1 MRTKSSLYTINAQ
14 LCYNITQN
22 KRNMSMNQRTI
33 SQAVEVVGI
42 GLHKGEPIKLRL
54 EPLGVDAGIVF
65 YREDLALSIP
75 LTPSAVVDTQMA
87 TVIGSEKGT
96 ISTIEHFLS
105 AVYAYGID
113 NMRVVVNGNEM
124 PIMDGSA
131 ASFCL
136 LLDEAGVEEQDAAK
150 QIIRVKKAVEVRD
163 GDKFVRVEPSDK
175 VTFDF
180 EIDFAHPVIGQQS
193 QSYSFGTKPFIEEI
207 ARARTFGFARDIQY
221 LQSINLALGASLNN
235 AIGLDDEKVLNPE
248 GLRFDNEFAR
258 HKILDAMGDMMVT
271 GHNLLGAYSSFAG
284 SHKLNHELTV
294 ALLADPANYEM
305 VSLNRVQSREFAKS
319 FA

>member
-1 MRTKSSLYTINAQ
+1 
-14 LCYNITQN
+14 
-22 KRNMSMNQRTI
+22 MNQRTI
-33 SQAVEVVGI
+33 RESVEVVGI

-75 LTPSAVVDTQMA
+75 LKPSSVIDTQMA
-87 TVIGSEKGT
+87 TVIGTDKGV

-131 ASFCL
+131 SSFCL
-136 LLDEAGVEEQDAAK
+136 LLDEAGIKEQEASK
-150 QIIRVKKAVEVRD
+150 QIIRIKKAVEVRD
-163 GDKFVRVEPSDK
+163 GAKFVRLEPSSI

-180 EIDFAHPVIGQQS
+180 EIDFAHPVIGKQS

-221 LQSINLALGASLNN
+221 LQRMNLALGASLNN

-248 GLRFDNEFAR
+248 GLRFTNEFAR
-258 HKILDAMGDMMVT
+258 HKILDAMGDMMVL
-271 GHNLLGAYSSFAG
+271 GHNVLGAYSSFAG
-284 SHKLNHELTV
+284 SHKLNHLLTV
-294 ALLADPANYEM
+294 ELLSNPANYEM
-305 VSLNRVQSREFAKS
+305 VTLNSVKSREFEKS